1 MQASLIIGR
10 RDVEIMRRVDEI
22 GDSLSSENMH
32 EEFLKVIDQSLLGFE
47 GLMLIPVVGKLVEVD
62 KLRMRTKL

>member
-62 KLRMRTKL
+62 KLRMLTKL